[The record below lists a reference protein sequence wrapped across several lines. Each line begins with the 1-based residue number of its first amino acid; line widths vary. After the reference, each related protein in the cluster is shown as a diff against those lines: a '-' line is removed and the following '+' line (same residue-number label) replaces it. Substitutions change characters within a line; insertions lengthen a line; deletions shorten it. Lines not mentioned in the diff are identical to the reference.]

1 MSSRADVMRSGHGGV
16 AVSFVSCTRIEAM
29 RRRILSFRQDDA
41 GDWVAELSCL
51 HRQHVRHRPP
61 FHDRAWVLDDV
72 QRRQRVGSELDC
84 PLCDRA
90 ELPGDLVIIRS
101 AGPFDAE
108 TLPPGLRGTHL
119 VAAERWGLLRVVRGI
134 VGIDLY
140 LDPPTRLRL
149 DAGTAQA
156 IPPEVPHLVSLDPD
170 AVIEIDFLARDNSS
184 T

>member
-1 MSSRADVMRSGHGGV
+1 MSSQDWVVRRLGTVGASI
-16 AVSFVSCTRIEAM
+16 VSCARIEPM
-29 RRRILSFRQDDA
+29 RRRIISFRQDDA

-90 ELPGDLVIIRS
+90 ELPGDLVVIRT

-108 TLPPGLRGTHL
+108 TLPPGLRGSHV
-119 VAAERWGLLRVVRGI
+119 VAAGSWGLLRILQG
-134 VGIDLY
+134 GADIDIF
-140 LDPPTRLRL
+140 LDPPTRVRL
-149 DAGTAQA
+149 DAGAA
-156 IPPEVPHLVSLDPD
+156 CALPPEAPHVVSLDAD

-184 T
+184 S

>member
-1 MSSRADVMRSGHGGV
+1 VRLLATVG
-16 AVSFVSCTRIEAM
+16 ASFVSCTRIEPM
-29 RRRILSFRQDDA
+29 RRRIISFRQDDA

-90 ELPGDLVIIRS
+90 ELPGDLVVIRT

-108 TLPPGLRGTHL
+108 TLPPGLRGTHV
-119 VAAERWGLLRVVRGI
+119 VAAGRWGLLRILQG
-134 VGIDLY
+134 GADIDIY
-140 LDPPTRLRL
+140 LDPPTRVRL
-149 DAGTAQA
+149 DAGAA
-156 IPPEVPHLVSLDPD
+156 HALPPEVPHVVSLDAD
-170 AVIEIDFLARDNSS
+170 TVIEIDFLARDNTS